1 MTMTMTTKTNK
12 PNQISSQYNKW
23 QQEVV
28 LLVVV
33 AQSIVPSLWLVFK
46 RIESPGPH
54 FEFTYFLSCCHNNKQ
69 QKQKI
74 SSNNINRKK
83 TPLLLTVV

>member
-46 RIESPGPH
+46 RIESSGPH
-54 FEFTYFLSCCHNNKQ
+54 FEFT
-69 QKQKI
+69 
-74 SSNNINRKK
+74 
-83 TPLLLTVV
+83 